1 MYIQSEQDKID
12 ATNLRKI
19 VSGETQGKEAEE
31 VFHYT
36 FPNVDIKWTK
46 DDVTEYLTGV
56 YQLNQP
62 EIKILIDKFPENY
75 ISKETVISNSMH
87 SGLIFVFTSKDS
99 ILFKNL
105 RFKS

>member
-19 VSGETQGKEAEE
+19 ISGEIQGKEAEE

-56 YQLNQP
+56 YQLNQS
-62 EIKILIDKFPENY
+62 EIDSLIDKFPENY
-75 ISKETVISNSMH
+75 ISEEPI
-87 SGLIFVFTSKDS
+87 TSHS
-99 ILFKNL
+99 ILYDFNKYKGGKHE
-105 RFKS
+105 RS

>member
-36 FPNVDIKWTK
+36 FPNIDIKWTK

-56 YQLNQP
+56 YQLNQS
-62 EIKILIDKFPENY
+62 EIDSLIDKFPENY
-75 ISKETVISNSMH
+75 ISEEPI
-87 SGLIFVFTSKDS
+87 TSHS
-99 ILFKNL
+99 ILYDFNKYKGGKHE
-105 RFKS
+105 RS

>member
-36 FPNVDIKWTK
+36 FPNIDIKWTK

-62 EIKILIDKFPENY
+62 EINILIDKFPENY
-75 ISKETVISNSMH
+75 ISKETVISNSMPH
-87 SGLIFVFTSKDS
+87 P
-99 ILFKNL
+99 ILYDFNKYKGGKHE
-105 RFKS
+105 RS